1 MGTSSTPPPT
11 ARIVSSFAKV
21 PSQLPYWFVTN
32 NDYHENTDADDD
44 DDDDGGGGDDDDG
57 NNTNKVVY

>member
-21 PSQLPYWFVTN
+21 PSQLPCWFVTN
-32 NDYHENTDADDD
+32 NDYHENTDDDD
-44 DDDDGGGGDDDDG
+44 DDGGGDDDDG